1 MPVKTHKTSK
11 KHPQHFAKVYWPY
24 LPLVILVSLGLW
36 LGHPGVERSQR
47 GVLSY
52 STDVNAGSLLVDSN
66 NARASNGQSQLISN
80 PKLTAAAQAK
90 AQDMANHNYWSHITP
105 EGNAPWKFIDATGY
119 SYQKAG
125 ENLAY
130 GFSASDEV
138 IKGWLNSPSHKA
150 NLLDANYKDV
160 GFGIV
165 NSPNFRGEGPETIVV
180 ALYGTPT
187 DTIVNLTTS
196 KVTGFNSLQANG
208 NENDQTITKAQAL
221 TGGKAP
227 WITLVIGIA
236 AGAAL
241 AFFIAKHS
249 VQVHRTLR
257 KGEKFVVKHPVI
269 DLTVIAF
276 IAICAMLSQSV
287 GLIR

>member
-1 MPVKTHKTSK
+1 MPLKTHKTSK
-11 KHPQHFAKVYWPY
+11 KHPHHYAKVYWPY
-24 LPLVILVSLGLW
+24 LPLIILVAAGLW

-52 STDVNAGSLLVDSN
+52 STDVNAASLLIDSN
-66 NARASNGQSQLISN
+66 QARTRNGQTELRINPQLA
-80 PKLTAAAQAK
+80 AAAQAK
-90 AQDMANHNYWSHITP
+90 AQDMASHDYWSHITP
-105 EGNAPWKFIDATGY
+105 DGNTPWKFIDATGY

-130 GFSASDEV
+130 GFADSDDV
-138 IKGWLNSPSHKA
+138 VKGWMNSATHKA

-165 NSPNFRGEGPETIVV
+165 NSPDFRGDGPETIVV
-180 ALYGTPT
+180 ALYGTPS
-187 DTIVNLTTS
+187 DTAVTLSNA
-196 KVTGFNSLQANG
+196 KVAGFNSLQTTAN
-208 NENDQTITKAQAL
+208 ESDTTITKAQAL

-227 WITLVIGIA
+227 WITLAIGIT
-236 AGAAL
+236 AGL
-241 AFFIAKHS
+241 AIAFIIAKHS
-249 VQVHRTLR
+249 VQIHRTIR
-257 KGEKFVVKHPVI
+257 KGEKFVVKHPII

-276 IAICAMLSQSV
+276 IAFCALLSQSV